1 MSLSG
6 PGSRLDSH
14 QSDNLATLRRKGL
27 SFKLATR
34 ANATVL
40 EYARKLSNPNSKRP
54 VDGELFMVATSGSST
69 AIVNTLSLSHGVTA
83 REIELPDYDKDRLE
97 DVGFLT
103 AMTLVLLGNYAQT
116 GHFGGPLAYTPY
128 AVTSHLVGPDLG
140 GLRYD
145 YRRPKHPYSD
155 RFMLAGG
162 HNAPVTYALWMILGE
177 ALARKHALTGDDR
190 YAADPNTSMLS
201 IDALGF
207 RRGRGALDTLL
218 QENDLVDHPLMAQ
231 AKIRGIRS
239 LAGHSETTDLTN
251 DVNGGPSGIG
261 IATSAGKAAFWDIVG
276 APDSLKIMAIEGE
289 FAMTSGHSQEMK
301 TAAVAQQVGKR
312 LRILLS
318 YNNAGIDDEL
328 VGSVIRPVYDAYR
341 IEDQWAAYGWNVMTL
356 DNGNDY
362 DQVVA
367 AFKTMEEWDHEDDR
381 PMIVVGKT
389 VKGWWPAAVDGQIP
403 GYGEQVVSYHSHPY
417 NLAMNGDYFVGL
429 AETFERRFGVEF
441 EGIRDGAVS
450 DDRDRLIQFKKN
462 IDVAMSV
469 LEKNGLGDWIA
480 DRLVELGESVD
491 DSLPLRIDRA
501 TDPFKDPRLAVKNLP
516 VEPQNLTV
524 TNPSTGEEKGLSIK
538 LFEEPG
544 NVRGTR
550 RAISEIIK
558 WANYVTNNR
567 FIVVAADLAESINVE
582 HGAIWDT
589 FDPVA
594 NPSGG
599 RLKAAIQEAGNAS
612 TAIGLVGQ
620 SVSLDPDEHVGV
632 WALSGTYG
640 AFTPL
645 MYLPSRVWS
654 QQNQDSPFRTG
665 VLHIL
670 AGHSGPETAADAR
683 THFGIFSPQVWKLF
697 PRGQA
702 ITLSFWDYND
712 VAPSYF
718 AAAEI
723 AAREKEVGVIVLE
736 VARPDFPVADRS
748 TFADTDLRA
757 AAKGFYL
764 IRDFDPDKPRHG
776 SVVVQGSSST
786 VNLVSVLPRLE
797 EEGVNVRVIAAISD
811 ELFTRQ
817 SQEYQDSVLPASAKY
832 DMMIVTTGTRRM
844 WPVQN
849 VGPLTDE
856 YSLTSDWDNQWLTGG
871 SESDVIA
878 EAHLD
883 ADSIYAGIKRF
894 ANERESRM
902 SRQRDA
908 LAVLG

>member
-1 MSLSG
+1 
-6 PGSRLDSH
+6 
-14 QSDNLATLRRKGL
+14 
-27 SFKLATR
+27 
-34 ANATVL
+34 
-40 EYARKLSNPNSKRP
+40 
-54 VDGELFMVATSGSST
+54 MVATSGSST
-69 AIVNTLSLSHGVTA
+69 AIVNTLSISHGLTR
-83 REIELPDYDKDRLE
+83 REVELPDYERERIE

-128 AVTSHLVGPDLG
+128 TVTSHLIGPDLG

-162 HNAPVTYALWMILGE
+162 HNAPVTYALWMIMGE
-177 ALARKHALTGDDR
+177 ALARKHAATGDSR
-190 YAADPNTSMLS
+190 YFADPETSMLS

-207 RRGRGALDTLL
+207 RRGRGALDTILKD
-218 QENDLVDHPLMAQ
+218 NDLVDHPLMAQ
-231 AKIRGIRS
+231 AAIRGIRS

-328 VGSVIRPVYDAYR
+328 VGSVIKPVYDAYR

-356 DNGNDY
+356 DDGNDY

-367 AFKTMEEWDHEDDR
+367 ALKTMEEWDHEDNR
-381 PMIVVGKT
+381 PMMVVGKT
-389 VKGWWPAAVDGQIP
+389 VKGWWPAAQNGHIP

-417 NLAMNGDYFVGL
+417 NLAMNGDYFQGL
-429 AETFERRFGVEF
+429 AATFENRFGVEF

-450 DDRDRLIQFKKN
+450 DERERIVQFKKN
-462 IDVAMSV
+462 MDVALSV
-469 LEKNGLGDWIA
+469 LDQDGLGDWIA
-480 DRLVELGESVD
+480 DRLVELGDSVD
-491 DSLPLRIDRA
+491 NSLPLRVDRA
-501 TDPFKDPRLAVKNLP
+501 TNPFKDARLSIENLP
-516 VEPQNLTV
+516 IEAQNVKV
-524 TNPSTGEEKGLSIK
+524 TNPSSGEEKDLSIK

-558 WANYVTNNR
+558 WMNYVTNNR

-697 PRGQA
+697 PRDQA

-712 VAPSYF
+712 VAPGYF

-723 AAREKEVGVIVLE
+723 AAREPKVGVIVLE
-736 VARPDFPVADRS
+736 VARPDFPVADRNS
-748 TFADTDLRA
+748 FADTDLKA
-757 AAKGFYL
+757 AAKGLYL
-764 IRDFDPDKPRHG
+764 IRDFDPGKPRDG
-776 SVVVQGSSST
+776 YVLVQGSSST
-786 VNLVSVLPRLE
+786 VNLVSVLSRLE
-797 EEGVNVRVIAAISD
+797 EEGVNVRVIAAISE
-811 ELFTRQ
+811 ELFRRQ
-817 SQEYQDSVLPASAKY
+817 SVEYQDSVLPASAKY
-832 DMMIVTTGTRRM
+832 DLMIVTTGTRRM

-871 SESDVIA
+871 SEADVIA

-883 ADSIYAGIKRF
+883 AESIYEGIKRF
-894 ANERESRM
+894 AADRDSRR
-902 SRQRDA
+902 SRQREA
-908 LAVLG
+908 LSTLG